1 MSSKSPDKPTGK
13 QPSDENVVPL
23 RKTGPLAPKR
33 KRGLSIG
40 FGIVDGDFVWQNPD
54 GSIERYKLTDDD
66 DDCP

>member
-1 MSSKSPDKPTGK
+1 M
-13 QPSDENVVPL
+13 PL